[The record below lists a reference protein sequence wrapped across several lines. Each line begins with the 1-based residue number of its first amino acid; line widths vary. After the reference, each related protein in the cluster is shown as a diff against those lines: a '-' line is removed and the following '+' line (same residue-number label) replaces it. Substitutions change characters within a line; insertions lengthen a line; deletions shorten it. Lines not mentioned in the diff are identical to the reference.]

1 MMIKTGET
9 LPAVKLK
16 RLGASGMEEIDT
28 GYYFK
33 GRKVVLFGTP
43 GAFTPACSQKH
54 LPGYVVNAAQIKAQ
68 GVDEIICLSVNDPFV
83 MQHWG
88 EVAGAGG
95 KVTMLPDGN
104 GAFSAAL
111 GLTFDASGAGL
122 GTRCKRF
129 SMIVE
134 DGVVESL
141 DVEDAPGNVEL
152 SGADMCM
159 VKLGQAA

>member
-1 MMIKTGET
+1 MTIKTGDT

-16 RLGASGMEEIDT
+16 RLGAGGMEDLDT
-28 GYYFK
+28 GTYFK

-54 LPGYVVNAAQIKAQ
+54 LPGYVAGADKIKAQ
-68 GVDEIICLSVNDPFV
+68 GVDEIICMAVNDPFV

-88 EVAGAGG
+88 EVAAAAG

-104 GAFSAAL
+104 GAVTAAL
-111 GLTFDASGAGL
+111 GLGFDASGAGL

-129 SMIVE
+129 SMIVA

-141 DVEDAPGNVEL
+141 EVEDAPGTVEL
-152 SGADMCM
+152 SGAEVCM
-159 VKLGQAA
+159 LKLEKAA